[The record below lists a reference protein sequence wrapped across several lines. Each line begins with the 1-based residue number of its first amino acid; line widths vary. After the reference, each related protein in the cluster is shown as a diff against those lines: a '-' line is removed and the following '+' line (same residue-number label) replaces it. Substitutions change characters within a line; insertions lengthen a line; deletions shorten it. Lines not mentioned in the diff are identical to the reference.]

1 MKPLYPSLL
10 LLVEMNSILLRALF
24 CFGLF
29 SSALHAAE
37 SSAFEAANHS
47 FQVGDFASAA
57 ATYEKCL
64 TTEGPRAAIFYNLG
78 NAYQR
83 LGQYGPAI
91 LAYERARLITPRDPD
106 LLANL
111 ALARKA
117 ANAIEEPTFDPR
129 LDAVLSYLSR
139 NEWSWLVVGAT
150 LFLGGLALIVGAMG
164 VSRRGLRPYVLAAA
178 GLAGIVILA
187 GAAAL
192 YLRRDEANRGVV
204 LSLDAAVRLSPF
216 DKAEALGVPGCG
228 RFVRLGEKSGDFIYV
243 DVLASQLHGWIA
255 SKDVALLVP
264 HEEPKCR

>member
-1 MKPLYPSLL
+1 MKPLRHSLL
-10 LLVEMNSILLRALF
+10 PLVEMNSALLRGLLF
-24 CFGLF
+24 FWLV
-29 SSALHAAE
+29 SSLLHAAD
-37 SSAFEAANHS
+37 SAAFSAANQS
-47 FQVGDFASAA
+47 FQAGDFASAA

-64 TTEGPRAAIFYNLG
+64 TTEGPRAAVFYNLG

-91 LAYERARLITPRDPD
+91 LAYERARLVTPRDPD

-111 ALARKA
+111 TLARKS
-117 ANAIEEPTFDPR
+117 ANAIEGPTFDPR

-139 NEWSWLVVGAT
+139 NEWSWLVVGAAV
-150 LFLGGLALIVGAMG
+150 FLGGLALLVGAVG
-164 VSRRGLRPYVLAAA
+164 LSRRGLRPYFLSAA

-216 DKAEALGVPGCG
+216 EKAEALGVPGCG

-243 DVLASQLHGWIA
+243 DFPASQLHGWLA
-255 SKDVALLVP
+255 SKDVAAV
-264 HEEPKCR
+264 EPN